1 MKTATI
7 WRDRLKVLVRT
18 LAYREGWK
26 FRPRQSLGMLKFLL
40 QSRPTWHADEAE
52 MNVYSP
58 PVGSPA
64 YARYLRGLQQMGR
77 GQWIPLVV
85 HISVTD
91 RCPYRCRRCSNL
103 AQGDDEPSLEL
114 LERLARQLRA
124 AGTCR
129 IALTGGEPLMRDDLQ
144 AIIEVYGPELSPVLF
159 TSGRG
164 LDVLRARQLKEAGLA
179 AAFVSL
185 DHFRAEEHD
194 CIRDHLGAFE
204 QAVAAI
210 RACREA
216 GLYTAAQA
224 VVGPSLLGEAQLERF
239 LVFCEELEVHEVML
253 LEPMSIGPCST
264 DTSGEE
270 AIRERLAAAHL
281 RAARDATMPKV
292 SSMSWLES
300 PECLG
305 CQAGFSFLYVST
317 RGEVFPCDFVPASFG
332 NIYQLEMQEIQ
343 SRLKRLLGRPSSACL
358 ARAMFRTYGRD
369 RSWPLPWE
377 ETQAVLRDYN
387 PGSMPKL
394 LRYFCHAN
402 EHSA

>member
-1 MKTATI
+1 
-7 WRDRLKVLVRT
+7 
-18 LAYREGWK
+18 
-26 FRPRQSLGMLKFLL
+26 
-40 QSRPTWHADEAE
+40 

-58 PVGSPA
+58 PVGSLA

-77 GQWIPLVV
+77 GHWIPLVV

-103 AQGDDEPSLEL
+103 AQGDDEPSLER

-129 IALTGGEPLMRDDLQ
+129 VALTGGEPLVRDDLP
-144 AIIEVYGPELSPVLF
+144 AIIEVCGPELSPVLF
-159 TSGRG
+159 TSGHG
-164 LDVLRARQLKEAGLA
+164 LNTPRAQQLQKAGLA

-194 CIRDHLGAFE
+194 CIRGRPGAFE

-224 VVGPSLLGEAQLERF
+224 VVGPSVLGEAQLDRF
-239 LVFCEELEVHEVML
+239 LAFCDELEVHEIML
-253 LEPMSIGPCST
+253 LEPMPIGPSST
-264 DTSGEE
+264 GTSVEN
-270 AIRERLAAAHL
+270 AIRERLAATHL

-300 PECLG
+300 AECLG

-317 RGEVFPCDFVPASFG
+317 RGDVFPCDFVPASFG
-332 NIYQLEMQEIQ
+332 NVYQLEMQEIQ

-377 ETQAVLRDYN
+377 ETQAVLRDYS
-387 PGSMPKL
+387 PGSMPNL
-394 LRYFCHAN
+394 LRYFYHAN
-402 EHSA
+402 GYSA